1 VSTDVGTEA
10 AYAGTDDVDVSI
22 VLPVYN
28 EKGHLRQEI
37 DRIRAAMDAS
47 EFSYELVVVDDGSN
61 DGSSEALRDIEGIRL
76 IQFLTNRGSGSA
88 RKFGTRAARGRIVV
102 WTDVDMSYPNDLI
115 PELVREMEGY
125 DQVVGARTTEEG
137 THKAFRVPAKLFIR
151 KLASYLV
158 QTPIPDLNSGM
169 RAFRRDVALQ
179 YVSQLPAGFSCVT
192 TITMTFLAHGYT
204 VKYWPITYSE
214 RAGTSK
220 FHWWTDTRRY
230 LLQVIRMTLSYD
242 PFRVFLPIGF
252 LFSAVGVVKLGYDV
266 TQHDFKVAINT
277 LLIFLVAFQVFVV
290 GMLADL
296 VGRATRPCTRCSRRP
311 ATPATPPPPSR
322 PADRAPPPATRARE
336 RGPHRVDL
344 GRVAPHRGR
353 PHREHLRQV
362 RLEEPGGAPPHGRL
376 LPGARHRAAGHVA
389 APDPGGGRGRGRG
402 HRAHRLPVARRHH
415 RGARPARP
423 RAGRPLGAPGSA
435 GL

>member
-1 VSTDVGTEA
+1 VSTLRPYPA
-10 AYAGTDDVDVSI
+10 APPPPEGSDDVDVSI

-28 EKGHLRQEI
+28 EKGHLRAEI

-61 DGSSEALRDIEGIRL
+61 DGSGEALREIEGIRL

-88 RKFGTRAARGRIVV
+88 RKYGTRAARGRIVV

-115 PELVREMEGY
+115 PELIREMEGY

-137 THKAFRVPAKLFIR
+137 THKAFRVPAKWFIR

-179 YVSQLPAGFSCVT
+179 YVSQLPTGFSCVT

-204 VKYWPITYSE
+204 VRYWPIAYAE

-242 PFRVFLPIGF
+242 PFRVFLPVGF
-252 LFSAVGVVKLGYDV
+252 VLSAVGVVKLGYDV
-266 TQHDFKVAINT
+266 TQNDFKVAINT
-277 LLIFLVAFQVFVV
+277 LLIFLAAFQVFVV

-296 VGRATRPCTRCSRRP
+296 VGRATRAVHEVQP
-311 ATPATPPPPSR
+311 
-322 PADRAPPPATRARE
+322 
-336 RGPHRVDL
+336 
-344 GRVAPHRGR
+344 
-353 PHREHLRQV
+353 
-362 RLEEPGGAPPHGRL
+362 
-376 LPGARHRAAGHVA
+376 AAGHTRDA
-389 APDPGGGRGRGRG
+389 APTFPPGRSHPRD
-402 HRAHRLPVARRHH
+402 
-415 RGARPARP
+415 PAR
-423 RAGRPLGAPGSA
+423 
-435 GL
+435 